1 MSKPW
6 EILGKLAE
14 KKSED
19 ARKTLA
25 QIDQLIAR
33 VEQRRSQVQG
43 LINENLARLNSPDR
57 KSMNDIRVVNM
68 FLQNLTLVMQ
78 GLDHERQVLTAHRQ
92 SHTQKFREAKQ
103 EEQKMD
109 SLQEREIERERLL
122 SIKIEQQRMD
132 ATAIAQFNGRKR

>member
-19 ARKTLA
+19 ARRTLA

-33 VEQRRSQVQG
+33 VDQRRTQVQG
-43 LINENLARLNSPDR
+43 LINENLARLNSPER

-68 FLQNLTLVMQ
+68 FLQNLTVVMQ
-78 GLDHERQVLTAHRQ
+78 GLDHERQVLNVHRQ
-92 SHTQKFREAKQ
+92 NHAQKFREAKK

-109 SLQEREIERERLL
+109 SLQERECERERLL
-122 SIKIEQQRMD
+122 SIKIDQQRMD